1 MDYSQWYTDT
11 VDVFRV
17 VQTKEGNLTRQ
28 KREQVISKVPCRI
41 YRADDRVPTMR
52 TDAADV
58 KQTQKIALDNSVDIR
73 AGDEL
78 HITRGGTLGHD
89 EEALRAFAGTP
100 HKFYEPFGAVIPG
113 LAHQEIVL
121 LEEERVK

>member
-28 KREQVISKVPCRI
+28 KREQVLSKIPCRI
-41 YRADDRVPTMR
+41 YRENDRAIAMKAASADL
-52 TDAADV
+52 
-58 KQTQKIALDNSVDIR
+58 KQTQKLALDNSVDIR

-78 HITRGGTLGHD
+78 HTIRGGALGEGD
-89 EEALRAFAGTP
+89 EELRAFAGSP
-100 HKFYEPFGAVIPG
+100 HKFYEPFGAVIPS
-113 LAHQEIVL
+113 LAHQEVVL

>member
-17 VQTKEGNLTRQ
+17 VKTTEGNLTRQ
-28 KREQVISKVPCRI
+28 KREQILSGVPCRI
-41 YRADDRVPTMR
+41 YRASDRVPTMR
-52 TDAADV
+52 SAAADI
-58 KQTQKIALDNSVDIR
+58 KQDQKIALDNSVDIR

-78 HITRGGTLGHD
+78 HITRGGMLGKGN
-89 EEALRAFAGTP
+89 EVLRAFAGTP
-100 HKFYEPFGAVIPG
+100 HYYYEPFGAVIPG
-113 LAHQEIVL
+113 LAHQEIIL

>member
-17 VQTKEGNLTRQ
+17 VPNKTGNLTRQ
-28 KREQVISKVPCRI
+28 TRSLVLSSVPCRI
-41 YRADDRVPTMR
+41 YRADDKTPTMKSA
-52 TDAADV
+52 AADV
-58 KQTQKIALDNSVDIR
+58 KQTQKIALDNAVDIK

-78 HITRGGTLGHD
+78 HITRGGVFGK
-89 EEALRAFAGTP
+89 EGEVLRAFAGTP

-113 LAHQEIVL
+113 LAHQEIIL